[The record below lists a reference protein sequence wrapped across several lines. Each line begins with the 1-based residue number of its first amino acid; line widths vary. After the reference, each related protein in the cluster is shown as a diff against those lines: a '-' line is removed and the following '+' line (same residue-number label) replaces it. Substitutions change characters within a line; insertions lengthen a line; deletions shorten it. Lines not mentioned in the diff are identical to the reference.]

1 MVQPLWWS
9 VTLFDKLIL
18 RVCQLRPVFFS
29 DILRDVSG
37 MTSIVQTVLYPA
49 AKAILTRLTICVFSK
64 AENWGRF
71 FMSDPVYDTCCVAM
85 MLVSVTV
92 LSNRSWLVMVMK
104 LHRVLIPLSLLL
116 FVVNFPTC
124 SSQLFGPEHRIAL
137 FRNARREAYS
147 GQPGGWRKLDTKT
160 STVKQVVKTAA
171 KQANVTATYVHQA
184 YSKVRYIY
192 RRNRG
197 GGHLPPTFWM
207 LFGSRFVIHK

>member
-1 MVQPLWWS
+1 
-9 VTLFDKLIL
+9 
-18 RVCQLRPVFFS
+18 
-29 DILRDVSG
+29 
-37 MTSIVQTVLYPA
+37 
-49 AKAILTRLTICVFSK
+49 
-64 AENWGRF
+64 
-71 FMSDPVYDTCCVAM
+71 
-85 MLVSVTV
+85 
-92 LSNRSWLVMVMK
+92 MVMK

-124 SSQLFGPEHRIAL
+124 SSRFGPEHRIAL

-207 LFGSRFVIHK
+207 LLGSRFVIHK